1 MKGDIDVFSQRMK
14 HFQVI
19 RRNDGYAEKVDPRKQ
34 FANTLL
40 MKRLLKPVYN
50 KLANTCFVRDL
61 RFHPYLCFY
70 PQKFLPVI
78 FDPTVFLSIPFL
90 DHFWSVNLVLV
101 E

>member
-1 MKGDIDVFSQRMK
+1 MKGDIDVLCQGMK
-14 HFQVI
+14 YFQVI

-40 MKRLLKPVYN
+40 MKRLLKPVDN
-50 KLANTCFVRDL
+50 KLANTRFVRNL
-61 RFHPYLCFY
+61 RSHLTLCFH

-78 FDPTVFLSIPFL
+78 FNPRGFISIPFL